1 MTVSQNY
8 GNRDHTS
15 NRIGVLSDKNPVRVL
30 MGKLIP
36 ELLITSLHQIV
47 YLISSTLV
55 HDSMA
60 WIIWHTLT
68 FVKDLH
74 EESKRASLQSLYT
87 TGKAQVQGNKIA
99 RMQTQ
104 QKKLTIVPPH
114 VPQIYLWSPDL
125 FIYYR
130 GLLWSVCMGKHH
142 SVTSL
147 QYIHEPVGRNS
158 RENPPE
164 ACLKTAL

>member
-15 NRIGVLSDKNPVRVL
+15 NRIGVLSDKNPVGVL

-36 ELLITSLHQIV
+36 ELLITSLHPIV
-47 YLISSTLV
+47 YLFSSTLV

-104 QKKLTIVPPH
+104 QKNSPLCLPTSPKFIFGLQTSSSTIEVFYGVYVWENTIV
-114 VPQIYLWSPDL
+114 SPAYSTYMNL
-125 FIYYR
+125 
-130 GLLWSVCMGKHH
+130 
-142 SVTSL
+142 
-147 QYIHEPVGRNS
+147 
-158 RENPPE
+158 
-164 ACLKTAL
+164 